1 MRVQELYEQVAGLGF
16 EKSLED
22 EDWFYQATNRAL
34 LQVNYLRPA
43 ISSYVINHKPM
54 KNLIDGSFTP
64 VERSEDLIYEATDAK
79 AYYFQADGIGRV
91 IIQKQNSVGGWSQIG
106 EVELNG
112 ARRFKEYA
120 GFIKEGKEFVNG
132 LVRLVFTGLD
142 SDKKNYLYSVKCVA
156 MYQHVYSDDVADIPA
171 FEAYTRYDMTTL
183 VDDFLTLSTPPI
195 TEDEEYERLSGDYD
209 VEGGRVILF
218 PYSVTGCFKVLYN
231 RRPKELINKGSA
243 QDDESLL
250 DLDEELCS
258 LIPVLIAS
266 YIWLED
272 EPDRAQYYY
281 SQYQA
286 RAGEILAR
294 ERNLSP
300 VQIKSCNGW

>member
-22 EDWFYQATNRAL
+22 EDWFYQAANRAL

-79 AYYFQADGIGRV
+79 AYYFQADGIGKVV
-91 IIQKQNSVGGWSQIG
+91 IEKYNSAGTWSRIG
-106 EVELNG
+106 EVDLNTT
-112 ARRFKEYA
+112 RRFNEYY
-120 GFIKEGKEFVNG
+120 GFIRDGKQFVSG
-132 LVRLVFTGLD
+132 PVRLRFTGD
-142 SDKKNYLYSVKCVA
+142 YLYSVKCVA

-171 FEAYTRYDMTTL
+171 YEAYTRYDMTALTE
-183 VDDFLTLSTPPI
+183 DFLTLSTPPI
-195 TEDEEYERLSGDYD
+195 TEDEEYKRLSGDYD
-209 VEGGRVILF
+209 VEGGRVILL

-231 RRPKELINKGSA
+231 RRPRELINNGPA

>member
-22 EDWFYQATNRAL
+22 EDWFYQAANRAL

-54 KNLIDGSFTP
+54 KNLVEGGFNPI
-64 VERSEDLIYEATDAK
+64 ERSEDLIYEAENAK

-91 IIQKQNSVGGWSQIG
+91 YI
-106 EVELNG
+106 ERLNTGTNNWVMVDTFEMTG
-112 ARRFKEYA
+112 ARRFTEYS
-120 GFIKEGKEFVNG
+120 GFIRAGKEFITG
-132 LVRLVFTGLD
+132 PVRLRFSGE
-142 SDKKNYLYSVKCVA
+142 YLYSVKNVA
-156 MYQHVYSDDVADIPA
+156 MYEHIYSDNAADIPA
-171 FEAYTRYDMTTL
+171 YEAYTRYDMTAL
-183 VDDFLTLSTPPI
+183 AEDFLTLSTPPI
-195 TEDEEYERLSGDYD
+195 TEDEEYKKLSGDYD
-209 VEGGRVILF
+209 LEGGRVILL

-231 RRPKELINKGSA
+231 RRPKELIAKGLA
-243 QDDESLL
+243 QDDEDVI

-258 LIPVLIAS
+258 LLPVLIAS
-266 YIWLED
+266 FIWLED

-294 ERNLSP
+294 EKNLSP
-300 VQIKSCNGW
+300 VQYRSCNGW

>member
-22 EDWFYQATNRAL
+22 EEWFYQAANRAL

-54 KNLIDGSFTP
+54 KNLVEGSFSP
-64 VERSEDLIYEATDAK
+64 VERSEDLIYEAENAK

-91 IIQKQNSVGGWSQIG
+91 FIERFDTDSKSWGMVGT
-106 EVELNG
+106 VELNG
-112 ARRFKEYA
+112 ARRFTAYS
-120 GFIKEGKEFVNG
+120 GFIRDGRNFITG
-132 LVRLVFTGLD
+132 RVRLRFAG
-142 SDKKNYLYSVKCVA
+142 KYLYSVKNVA
-156 MYQHVYSDDVADIPA
+156 MYEHLYSDDAADIPPY
-171 FEAYTRYDMTTL
+171 EAYTRYDMTAL
-183 VDDFLTLSTPPI
+183 ADDFLTLSTPPI
-195 TEDEEYERLSGDYD
+195 TEDEEYARLSGDYD
-209 VEGGRVILF
+209 VEGGRVILL
-218 PYSVTGCFKVLYN
+218 PYSVTGCFKILYN
-231 RRPKELINKGSA
+231 RRPRELVYTGSA
-243 QDDESLL
+243 QDDESVL

-286 RAGEILAR
+286 RASEILAR
-294 ERNLSP
+294 ARNLSP
-300 VQIKSCNGW
+300 VQYKSCNGW

>member
-22 EDWFYQATNRAL
+22 EDWFYQAANRAL

-79 AYYFQADGIGRV
+79 AYYFQADGIGTLFIERFDNNSKSWV
-91 IIQKQNSVGGWSQIG
+91 IIDA
-106 EVELNG
+106 VELSG
-112 ARRFKEYA
+112 TKRFSTYF
-120 GFIKEGKEFVNG
+120 GFIRDGRKFITGQ
-132 LVRLVFTGLD
+132 VRLRFTGD
-142 SDKKNYLYSVKCVA
+142 YLYSVKCVA

-171 FEAYTRYDMTTL
+171 YEAYTRYDMTTL

-209 VEGGRVILF
+209 VEGGRVILL

-231 RRPKELINKGSA
+231 RRPRELINNGSA

-250 DLDEELCS
+250 DLDDELCS

>member
-22 EDWFYQATNRAL
+22 EEWFYQAANRAL

-54 KNLIDGSFTP
+54 KNLVEGSFSP
-64 VERSEDLIYEATDAK
+64 IERSEDLIYEAENAK
-79 AYYFQADGIGRV
+79 AYYFQADGNGTVYVERFDTNSKSWVMVDV
-91 IIQKQNSVGGWSQIG
+91 IDLV
-106 EVELNG
+106 G
-112 ARRFKEYA
+112 ARRFTAYS
-120 GFIKEGKEFVNG
+120 GFIRDGRQDITG
-132 LVRLVFTGLD
+132 QVRLRFAG
-142 SDKKNYLYSVKCVA
+142 KYLYSVKNVA
-156 MYQHVYSDDVADIPA
+156 MYEHLYSDDTADIPPY
-171 FEAYTRYDMTTL
+171 EAYTRYDMTAL
-183 VDDFLTLSTPPI
+183 ADDFLTLSTPPI
-195 TEDEEYERLSGDYD
+195 TEDEEYEKLSGDYD
-209 VEGGRVILF
+209 VEGGRVVLL
-218 PYSVTGCFKVLYN
+218 PYSVTGCFKILYN
-231 RRPKELINKGSA
+231 RRPKELIYTGSA
-243 QDDESLL
+243 QDDDSVL
-250 DLDEELCS
+250 DLDEELCT

-300 VQIKSCNGW
+300 VQYKSCNSW

>member
-1 MRVQELYEQVAGLGF
+1 
-16 EKSLED
+16 
-22 EDWFYQATNRAL
+22 
-34 LQVNYLRPA
+34 
-43 ISSYVINHKPM
+43 M
-54 KNLIDGSFTP
+54 KNLIDDSFTP

-79 AYYFQADGIGRV
+79 AYYFQADGIGTLFIERFDN
-91 IIQKQNSVGGWSQIG
+91 NSKSWVLIDA
-106 EVELNG
+106 VELSG
-112 ARRFKEYA
+112 TKRFSTYS
-120 GFIKEGKEFVNG
+120 GFIRDGRKFITGQ
-132 LVRLVFTGLD
+132 VRLRFTGD
-142 SDKKNYLYSVKCVA
+142 YLYSVKCVA

-171 FEAYTRYDMTTL
+171 YEAYTRYDMTTL

-195 TEDEEYERLSGDYD
+195 TEDEEYKRLSGDYD
-209 VEGGRVILF
+209 VEGGRVILL

-231 RRPKELINKGSA
+231 RRPKELINNGSA

>member
-1 MRVQELYEQVAGLGF
+1 MRVQELYDQVAGLGF

-22 EDWFYQATNRAL
+22 DDWFYQAANRAL
-34 LQVNYLRPA
+34 LQVNFLRPA

-64 VERSEDLIYEATDAK
+64 VERSEDLIYEAENAK

-91 IIQKQNSVGGWSQIG
+91 YI
-106 EVELNG
+106 ERLNTGTNNWVMVDTFEMTG
-112 ARRFKEYA
+112 ARRFTEYS
-120 GFIKEGKEFVNG
+120 GFIRAGKEFITG
-132 LVRLVFTGLD
+132 PVRLRFSGE
-142 SDKKNYLYSVKCVA
+142 YLYSVKNVA
-156 MYQHVYSDDVADIPA
+156 MYEHIYSDNAADIPA
-171 FEAYTRYDMTTL
+171 YEAYTRYDMTAL
-183 VDDFLTLSTPPI
+183 AEDFLTLSTPPI
-195 TEDEEYERLSGDYD
+195 TEDEEYKKLSGDYD
-209 VEGGRVILF
+209 VEGGRVILL

-231 RRPKELINKGSA
+231 RRPKELIAKGLA
-243 QDDESLL
+243 QDDEDVI

-258 LIPVLIAS
+258 LLPVLIAS
-266 YIWLED
+266 FIWLED

-294 ERNLSP
+294 EKNLSP
-300 VQIKSCNGW
+300 VQYRSCNGW

>member
-22 EDWFYQATNRAL
+22 EDWFYQAANRAL

-54 KNLIDGSFTP
+54 KNLVEGGFNPI
-64 VERSEDLIYEATDAK
+64 ERSEDLIYEAENAK

-91 IIQKQNSVGGWSQIG
+91 YI
-106 EVELNG
+106 ERLNTGTNNWVMVDTFEMTG
-112 ARRFKEYA
+112 ARRFTEYS
-120 GFIKEGKEFVNG
+120 GFIRAGKEFITG
-132 LVRLVFTGLD
+132 PVRLRFSGE
-142 SDKKNYLYSVKCVA
+142 YLYSVKNVA
-156 MYQHVYSDDVADIPA
+156 MYEHIYSDNAADIPA
-171 FEAYTRYDMTTL
+171 YEAYTRYDMTAL
-183 VDDFLTLSTPPI
+183 AEDFLTLSTPPI
-195 TEDEEYERLSGDYD
+195 TEDEEYKKLSGDYD
-209 VEGGRVILF
+209 VEGGRVILL

-231 RRPKELINKGSA
+231 RRPKELIAKGLA

>member
-22 EDWFYQATNRAL
+22 EDWFYQAANRAL

-79 AYYFQADGIGRV
+79 AYYFQADGIGTLFIERFDNNSKSWV
-91 IIQKQNSVGGWSQIG
+91 IIDA
-106 EVELNG
+106 VELSG
-112 ARRFKEYA
+112 TKRFSTYS
-120 GFIKEGKEFVNG
+120 GFIRDGRKFITG
-132 LVRLVFTGLD
+132 LVRLRFTGD
-142 SDKKNYLYSVKCVA
+142 YLYSVKCVA

-171 FEAYTRYDMTTL
+171 YEAYTRYDMTTL

-209 VEGGRVILF
+209 VEGGRVILL

-231 RRPKELINKGSA
+231 RRPRELINNGSA

-294 ERNLSP
+294 ERNHSP

>member
-22 EDWFYQATNRAL
+22 EDWFYQAANRAL

-79 AYYFQADGIGRV
+79 AYYFQADGIGKVV
-91 IIQKQNSVGGWSQIG
+91 IEKYNSAGTWSRIG
-106 EVELNG
+106 EVDLN
-112 ARRFKEYA
+112 ATRRFNEYY
-120 GFIKEGKEFVNG
+120 GFIRDGKQFVSG
-132 LVRLVFTGLD
+132 PVRLRFTGD
-142 SDKKNYLYSVKCVA
+142 YLYSVKCVA
-156 MYQHVYSDDVADIPA
+156 MYQHVYSDDAADIPA
-171 FEAYTRYDMTTL
+171 YEAYTRYDMTSL
-183 VDDFLTLSTPPI
+183 VDDFLTLSSPPI
-195 TEDEEYERLSGDYD
+195 TEDEEYKRLSGDYD
-209 VEGGRVILF
+209 VEGGRVILL

-231 RRPKELINKGSA
+231 RRPKELINNGSA
-243 QDDESLL
+243 QDDDSVL

>member
-22 EDWFYQATNRAL
+22 EDWFYQAANRAL

-79 AYYFQADGIGRV
+79 AYYFQADGIGKVV
-91 IIQKQNSVGGWSQIG
+91 IEKYNSAGTWSRIG
-106 EVELNG
+106 EVDLNVTK
-112 ARRFKEYA
+112 RFNEYY
-120 GFIKEGKEFVNG
+120 GFIRDGKQFVSG
-132 LVRLVFTGLD
+132 PVRLRFTGD
-142 SDKKNYLYSVKCVA
+142 YLYSVKCVA
-156 MYQHVYSDDVADIPA
+156 MYQHVYSDDAADIPA
-171 FEAYTRYDMTTL
+171 YEAYTRYDMTSL
-183 VDDFLTLSTPPI
+183 VDDFLTLSIPPI
-195 TEDEEYERLSGDYD
+195 TEDEEYKRLSGDYD
-209 VEGGRVILF
+209 VEGGRVILL

-231 RRPKELINKGSA
+231 RRPKELINNGSA
-243 QDDESLL
+243 QDDDSVL

>member
-22 EDWFYQATNRAL
+22 EDWFYQVANRAL

-54 KNLIDGSFTP
+54 KNLVAGGFTP
-64 VERSEDLIYEATDAK
+64 IERSEDLIYEATDAK
-79 AYYFQADGIGRV
+79 AYYFQADGIGKVV
-91 IIQKQNSVGGWSQIG
+91 IEKYNSAGGWSRIG
-106 EVELNG
+106 EVDLNG
-112 ARRFKEYA
+112 TRRFNEYC
-120 GFIKEGKEFVNG
+120 GFIRDGNQFVTG
-132 LVRLVFTGLD
+132 PVRLRFTGD
-142 SDKKNYLYSVKCVA
+142 YLYSVKCVA
-156 MYQHVYSDDVADIPA
+156 MYQHVYSDDAADIPA
-171 FEAYTRYDMTTL
+171 YEAYTRYDMTTL
-183 VDDFLTLSTPPI
+183 VDDFLTISSPPI
-195 TEDEEYERLSGDYD
+195 IEDEEYERLSGDYD
-209 VEGGRVILF
+209 VEGGRVILL

-231 RRPKELINKGSA
+231 RRPKELINNGSA
-243 QDDESLL
+243 QDDESVL

-281 SQYQA
+281 SLYQA

-300 VQIKSCNGW
+300 VQMKSCNGW

>member
-22 EDWFYQATNRAL
+22 EEWFYQAANRAL

-54 KNLIDGSFTP
+54 KNLVEGSFTP
-64 VERSEDLIYEATDAK
+64 IERSEDLIYETENAK
-79 AYYFQADGIGRV
+79 AYYFQADGIGTVFVERFDTNSKSWVTVDV
-91 IIQKQNSVGGWSQIG
+91 INMT
-106 EVELNG
+106 G
-112 ARRFKEYA
+112 ARRFSTYY
-120 GFIKEGKEFVNG
+120 GFIRDGRKPIEGQ
-132 LVRLVFTGLD
+132 VRLRFAGE
-142 SDKKNYLYSVKCVA
+142 YLYSVKNVA
-156 MYQHVYSDDVADIPA
+156 MYEHLYSDDVADIPA
-171 FEAYTRYDMTTL
+171 YEAYTRYDMTTL
-183 VDDFLTLSTPPI
+183 ADDFLALSTPPI

-209 VEGGRVILF
+209 VEGGRVILL

-231 RRPKELINKGSA
+231 RKPRALIYNGSA
-243 QDDESLL
+243 QDDESVL

-258 LIPVLIAS
+258 LIPLLIAS

-294 ERNLSP
+294 EKNLSP
-300 VQIKSCNGW
+300 VQYKSCNGW

>member
-22 EDWFYQATNRAL
+22 EDWFYQAANRAL

-79 AYYFQADGIGRV
+79 AYYSQADGIGTLFIERFDNNSKSWV
-91 IIQKQNSVGGWSQIG
+91 IIDA
-106 EVELNG
+106 VELSG
-112 ARRFKEYA
+112 TRRFSTYS
-120 GFIKEGKEFVNG
+120 GFIRDGRKFITGQ
-132 LVRLVFTGLD
+132 VRLRFTGE
-142 SDKKNYLYSVKCVA
+142 YLYSVKCVA
-156 MYQHVYSDDVADIPA
+156 MYQHVYSDSVADIPA
-171 FEAYTRYDMTTL
+171 YEAYTRYDMTTL

-195 TEDEEYERLSGDYD
+195 TEDEEYKRLSGDYD
-209 VEGGRVILF
+209 VEGGRVILL
-218 PYSVTGCFKVLYN
+218 PYSSTGCFKVLYN

>member
-22 EDWFYQATNRAL
+22 EDWFYQAANRAL

-64 VERSEDLIYEATDAK
+64 VERSEDLIYEATNAK
-79 AYYFQADGIGRV
+79 AYYFQADGIGTLFIERFDTNSKSWV
-91 IIQKQNSVGGWSQIG
+91 IIDA
-106 EVELNG
+106 VELTG
-112 ARRFKEYA
+112 TKRFSTYS
-120 GFIKEGKEFVNG
+120 GFIRDGRGFVTG
-132 LVRLVFTGLD
+132 QVRLRFTGD
-142 SDKKNYLYSVKCVA
+142 YLYSVKCVA
-156 MYQHVYSDDVADIPA
+156 MYQHVYSDSVADIPA
-171 FEAYTRYDMTTL
+171 YEAYTRYDMTTL

-195 TEDEEYERLSGDYD
+195 TEDEEYKRLSGDYD
-209 VEGGRVILF
+209 VEGGRVILL

-294 ERNLSP
+294 ERNFSP
-300 VQIKSCNGW
+300 VQINSCNGW

>member
-22 EDWFYQATNRAL
+22 EDWFYQAANRAL

-54 KNLIDGSFTP
+54 KNLVEGGFSPI
-64 VERSEDLIYEATDAK
+64 ERSSDLIYEAENAK
-79 AYYFQADGIGRV
+79 AYYFQADGIGEVV
-91 IIQKQNSVGGWSQIG
+91 IEKYNSAGMWSRIG
-106 EVELNG
+106 EVELTG
-112 ARRFKEYA
+112 TRRFKEYY
-120 GFIKEGKEFVNG
+120 GFIRDGKQFVSG
-132 LVRLVFTGLD
+132 PVRLRFTGD
-142 SDKKNYLYSVKCVA
+142 YLYSVKCVA

-171 FEAYTRYDMTTL
+171 YEAYTRYDMTSL
-183 VDDFLTLSTPPI
+183 AENFLTLSTPPI
-195 TEDEEYERLSGDYD
+195 TDDEEYKRLSGDYD
-209 VEGGRVILF
+209 VEGGRVILL

-231 RRPKELINKGSA
+231 RKPRELINKGSA
-243 QDDESLL
+243 QDDEDVI

-286 RAGEILAR
+286 RAGEILAK
-294 ERNLSP
+294 EKNLSP
-300 VQIKSCNGW
+300 VQYRSCNGW

>member
-22 EDWFYQATNRAL
+22 EDWFYQAANRAL

-54 KNLIDGSFTP
+54 KNLVESGFSPI
-64 VERSEDLIYEATDAK
+64 ERSEDLIYETENAK
-79 AYYFQADGIGRV
+79 AYYFQADGIGTVFIERFNTDSNNWV
-91 IIQKQNSVGGWSQIG
+91 MVDA
-106 EVELNG
+106 VEMTG
-112 ARRFKEYA
+112 ARRFSEYS
-120 GFIKEGKEFVNG
+120 GFIRDGKKFITG
-132 LVRLVFTGLD
+132 QVRLRFSGD
-142 SDKKNYLYSVKCVA
+142 YLYSVKNVA
-156 MYQHVYSDDVADIPA
+156 MYEHIYSDDAADIPA
-171 FEAYTRYDMTTL
+171 YEAYTRYDMTALTN
-183 VDDFLTLSTPPI
+183 DFLTLSTPPI
-195 TEDEEYERLSGDYD
+195 TEDEEYEKLSGDYD
-209 VEGGRVILF
+209 VEGGRVILL

-243 QDDESLL
+243 QDDEDVI

-294 ERNLSP
+294 EKNLSP
-300 VQIKSCNGW
+300 VQYRSCNGW

>member
-22 EDWFYQATNRAL
+22 EEWFYQAANRAL

-54 KNLIDGSFTP
+54 KNLVEGSFSP
-64 VERSEDLIYEATDAK
+64 IERSEDLIYEAENAK
-79 AYYFQADGIGRV
+79 AYYFQADGNGTVYVERFDTNSKSWVMVDV
-91 IIQKQNSVGGWSQIG
+91 ID
-106 EVELNG
+106 LAG
-112 ARRFKEYA
+112 ARRFTAYS
-120 GFIKEGKEFVNG
+120 GFIRDGRQDITG
-132 LVRLVFTGLD
+132 RVRLRFAG
-142 SDKKNYLYSVKCVA
+142 KYLYSVKNVA
-156 MYQHVYSDDVADIPA
+156 MYEHLYSDDAADIPPY
-171 FEAYTRYDMTTL
+171 EAYTRYDMTAL
-183 VDDFLTLSTPPI
+183 ADDFLTLSTPPI
-195 TEDEEYERLSGDYD
+195 TEDEEYARLSGDYD
-209 VEGGRVILF
+209 VEGGRVILL
-218 PYSVTGCFKVLYN
+218 PYSVTGCFKILYN
-231 RRPKELINKGSA
+231 RRPRELVYTGSA
-243 QDDESLL
+243 QDDESVL

-286 RAGEILAR
+286 RASEILAR
-294 ERNLSP
+294 ARNLSP
-300 VQIKSCNGW
+300 VQYKSCNGW